1 MKYLALLSMAVLLF
15 ASCDNFE
22 DKDSLSP
29 GVEASNEGVRF
40 FSGIPDPIEIVY
52 NDLDFGLT
60 VIRNGKSSAIEVP
73 ITLIGDNGAYFNVPE
88 VVSFPAGEDTVVVN
102 FSATES
108 APLGENIDLELE
120 LELAEEFMNPYM
132 AELPYLKTKVYIKPP
147 CAHNEVKLSIVF
159 DGYGS
164 ETTWEILDEDD
175 EVVFSG
181 GPYEDGQ
188 ESVSVDLCIEDGTY
202 TFTVYDDYGD
212 GLSYPNEGS
221 VILTFG
227 DEVLFEA
234 VGDFGASDGTTFTL
248 GDVEL

>member
-29 GVEASNEGVRF
+29 EVEASNEGVRF

-102 FSATES
+102 FSATEA

-132 AELPYLKTKVYIKPP
+132 TELPYLKTKVYIKPP
-147 CAHNEVKLSIVF
+147 CAHNELRLSITF
-159 DGYGS
+159 DDYSS
-164 ETTWEILDEDD
+164 ETSWEILDAEE
-175 EVVFSG
+175 EVVASG
-181 GPYEDGQ
+181 GGFEDGQ
-188 ESVSVDLCIEDGTY
+188 APISVDLCLEDGSY
-202 TFTVYDDYGD
+202 TLVVNDSYGD
-212 GLSYPNEGS
+212 GMGAPGL
-221 VILTFG
+221 VTLTFG
-227 DEVLFEA
+227 EEVLAE
-234 VGDFGASDGTTFTL
+234 VEGDFGESTSLPFSL
-248 GDVEL
+248 GEVVEL